1 MNWSNV
7 KLIVLREVRD
17 QLRDRRT
24 LFTIA
29 VLPLLLYP
37 LLGMAFLQVA
47 QFMHAQPVK
56 VWIVGTANLPAE
68 PALMVDGQ
76 FDLEYC
82 PPHEAK
88 LLQLKV
94 DPEFPKDT
102 DPDQFAKMAADTIQ
116 SGEYAAVVFFPP
128 GFANSLAAGIAD
140 QQAEAGS
147 SQKVDSAVASAAKA
161 LEPRIIVDVSLDR
174 SRIAYDRLQ
183 GVLGNWR
190 RAIIREFLVRHN
202 LSPGIVNPFEMHE
215 VDISEELGRRAAIWS
230 KILPFIVLIWAL
242 TGAFYPAIDLC
253 AGEKERGTLE
263 TLLSSPAERSEIVWG
278 KLITIMMFSMAT
290 AVLNLMS
297 MGVTGAAI
305 IYLQPNQIP
314 IGPPPVM
321 SIGWLLLVLVPV
333 CGLFSALALAI
344 AAFARSTKEGQYY
357 LMPLLLISLPLMIL
371 PMLPSAELNLG
382 TSLIPITGV
391 MLLLRALIE
400 GQYTQAAIFAP
411 PVMLVTLGGCLLA
424 VRWAIDQFNNESVLF
439 RESEQW
445 SIGLWIKQ
453 VIRERGQTPTLAQG
467 ITCGV
472 VLLLIRFFA
481 SVAAK
486 QPASWNQFVILQSLT
501 LVGLVALP
509 AVLMAFMFTRDPR
522 RTLLLKIPPPMA
534 VAGAVLLALSIHPLA
549 MWLADAIQRLY
560 PIQDEVHKQLAAIQA
575 IIAQAPSIWHI
586 LALMA
591 LLPAICE
598 ELAFRGFILSGLRH
612 MGRKWSAIVLSSVFF
627 GLTHGILQ
635 QSISA
640 TLIGMVV
647 GLLAVQTGSL
657 LPGIAFHLVY
667 NSLSL
672 LVGLRVVT
680 MYADTPWLHQ
690 LFVMNGD
697 HINYQLPWLI
707 VGTSIAFCIF
717 WWFQRLGYA
726 QSAEEELCDALQ
738 SQTAHPMAAGRLKL

>member
-1 MNWSNV
+1 MSDMNWSNV
-7 KLIVLREVRD
+7 KLIIMREVRD

-47 QFMHAQPVK
+47 QFMHAQPVNIW
-56 VWIVGTANLPAE
+56 VVGTNNLPAE
-68 PALMVDGQ
+68 PPLMIDGK
-76 FDLEYC
+76 FAPDFC

-88 LLQLKV
+88 LLTLHV
-94 DPEFPKDT
+94 DPDLPPNVDA
-102 DPDQFAKMAADTIQ
+102 DRFAALAADKIQ
-116 SGEYAAVVFFPP
+116 GGEYAAVVFFPP
-128 GFANSLAAGIAD
+128 RFATALMDSIAQQRQPPGE
-140 QQAEAGS
+140 QQAT
-147 SQKVDSAVASAAKA
+147 DPAAKRVTKSSD
-161 LEPRIIVDVSLDR
+161 PRIVVDVSLDR
-174 SRIAYDRLQ
+174 SRIAYDRVQ
-183 GVLGNWR
+183 RVLGNWR
-190 RAIIREFLVRHN
+190 RAIIRDYLVKHN

-242 TGAFYPAIDLC
+242 TGAFYPAVDLC

-263 TLLSSPAERSEIVWG
+263 TLLSSPAERAEIVWG
-278 KLITIMMFSMAT
+278 KLVTIMMFSMAT
-290 AVLNLMS
+290 AVLNLAS

-321 SIGWLLLVLVPV
+321 SIGWLLLVMIPV

-400 GQYTQAAIFAP
+400 GQFTQAAIFAP
-411 PVMLVTLGGCLLA
+411 PVMFVTLGGCLLA
-424 VRWAIDQFNNESVLF
+424 IRWAIDQFNNESVLF

-453 VIRERGQTPTLAQG
+453 VIRERGATPTFAQA

-481 SVAAK
+481 GVAAK
-486 QPASWNQFVILQSLT
+486 PPESWSQFAMLQSLT
-501 LVGLVALP
+501 LIGLVALP
-509 AVLMAFMFTRDPR
+509 AVLMAFMFTRNPR
-522 RTLLLKIPPPMA
+522 RTLLVRMPRPVA
-534 VAGAVLLALSIHPLA
+534 VVAAGLLALSIHPLA
-549 MWLADAIQRLY
+549 MWLSDAIQRLY
-560 PIQDEVHKQLAAIQA
+560 PIQDEVHQQLVQIQQM
-575 IIAQAPSIWHI
+575 IAQAPSIWHI

-612 MGRKWSAIVLSSVFF
+612 MGHKWSAIALSSVFF

-640 TLIGMVV
+640 TLIGIVI
-647 GLLAVQTGSL
+647 GFLAVQTGSL
-657 LPGIAFHLVY
+657 LPGIAFHVVY

-680 MYADTPWLHQ
+680 MYADTPWLHG

-697 HINYQLPWLI
+697 HIYYQPPWMI
-707 VGTSIAFCIF
+707 GGTLVALAVW
-717 WWFQRLGYA
+717 WWFQRLPYA
-726 QSAEEELCDALQ
+726 RTKEETLREALRV
-738 SQTAHPMAAGRLKL
+738 QTTHATATRS